1 MTPDSNSPER
11 IMQFA
16 WGFAPPLTI
25 EVAIRNRVFD
35 FLDTEPHTAQEVAEY
50 AKGSTRGWAAVLNCL
65 VGLGLL
71 AKESS
76 RYRTTPESSAFL
88 VTTKPSYM
96 GGFFKHISKQLIPPW
111 LNLDEIVRTG
121 IPGGRVNDRA
131 TGEEFFAEFV
141 NDIFPLSYPVAGTL
155 GQYLNLKDA
164 SSQVRVL
171 DIATGSG
178 VWGIALAQQSEHVQV
193 SAVDWPVVLE
203 VTRQMTARFGLSSR
217 FEFLAGDLLEVEFPE
232 RCDVATLGHILHSEG
247 ETRSRA
253 LLKKVNDALKPGG
266 TIAIAE
272 FTPNSD
278 RSGPPQSLIFAV
290 NMLVNTDV
298 GDTYPFEQVAGWL
311 EEAGFVNAR
320 ELPSAGPAPLIL
332 ANRNS
337 A

>member
-25 EVAIRNRVFD
+25 EVAIRNRIFD
-35 FLDTEPHTAQEVAEY
+35 FLDTRPHTVQEVAEY
-50 AKGSTRGWAAVLNCL
+50 AKGSTRGWRAVLNCL
-65 VGLGLL
+65 VGLDL
-71 AKESS
+71 
-76 RYRTTPESSAFL
+76 F
-88 VTTKPSYM
+88 
-96 GGFFKHISKQLIPPW
+96 
-111 LNLDEIVRTG
+111 
-121 IPGGRVNDRA
+121 
-131 TGEEFFAEFV
+131 
-141 NDIFPLSYPVAGTL
+141 
-155 GQYLNLKDA
+155 
-164 SSQVRVL
+164 
-171 DIATGSG
+171 
-178 VWGIALAQQSEHVQV
+178 
-193 SAVDWPVVLE
+193 
-203 VTRQMTARFGLSSR
+203 SR

-278 RSGPPQSLIFAV
+278 RTGPPQSLIFAV

-332 ANRNS
+332 ANRS
-337 A
+337 LT

>member
-35 FLDTEPHTAQEVAEY
+35 FLDTTPHTVQEVAEY
-50 AKGSTRGWAAVLNCL
+50 AKGSTRGWRAVLNCL
-65 VGLGLL
+65 VGLDLL
-71 AKESS
+71 AKESL
-76 RYRTTPESSAFL
+76 RYRTTPESSMYL

-96 GGFFKHISKQLIPPW
+96 GGFFKHISKQLIPSW
-111 LNLDEIVRTG
+111 LNLEEIVRTG
-121 IPGGRVNDRA
+121 KPEGRVNDRA

-141 NDIFPLSYPVAGTL
+141 NDLFPLSYPAVNTL

-164 SSQVRVL
+164 TSQVRVL

-178 VWGIALAQQSEHVQV
+178 VWGIALAQQSKHVQV
-193 SAVDWPVVLE
+193 SAVDWPIILE

-247 ETRSRA
+247 ENAVGRS
-253 LLKKVNDALKPGG
+253 
-266 TIAIAE
+266 
-272 FTPNSD
+272 
-278 RSGPPQSLIFAV
+278 
-290 NMLVNTDV
+290 
-298 GDTYPFEQVAGWL
+298 
-311 EEAGFVNAR
+311 
-320 ELPSAGPAPLIL
+320 
-332 ANRNS
+332 
-337 A
+337 

>member
-1 MTPDSNSPER
+1 MTPDSISPER
-11 IMQFA
+11 IMQLA
-16 WGFAPPLTI
+16 WGFAPPLI
-25 EVAIRNRVFD
+25 LEVAIRNRVFD
-35 FLDTEPHTAQEVAEY
+35 FLDIAPHTVEEVAES
-50 AKGSTRGWAAVLNCL
+50 AKGSARGWRAVLNSL

-71 AKESS
+71 AKESL
-76 RYRTTPESSAFL
+76 RYTTTQESSMFL

-96 GGFFKHISKQLIPPW
+96 GGFLKHISKQLIPSW
-111 LNLDEIVRTG
+111 LNLEEIVRTG
-121 IPGGRVNDRA
+121 KAEGGVNDRA

-141 NDIFPLSYPVAGTL
+141 EDLFPLSYPAASAL
-155 GQYLNLKDA
+155 GQYLHIQEA
-164 SSQVRVL
+164 TSEVRVL

-193 SAVDWPVVLE
+193 SAVDWPMVLE
-203 VTRQMTARFGLSSR
+203 ATRQMTGRFGLTSR
-217 FEFLAGDLLEVEFPE
+217 FEFLAGDLLEVEFPK

-278 RSGPPQSLIFAV
+278 RTGPPQSLIFAV
-290 NMLVNTDV
+290 NMLVNTEV

-332 ANRNS
+332 ADR